1 VRELI
6 TKFNKYTEMKKTI
19 YNLELNETLHAEMK
33 WGVRT
38 DIIRV
43 PSGWI
48 YQFIKREQ
56 NGKDK
61 YIGNCFVPY
70 DNTFQRVPK

>member
-1 VRELI
+1 ME
-6 TKFNKYTEMKKTI
+6 KKI

-48 YQFIKREQ
+48 Y
-56 NGKDK
+56 
-61 YIGNCFVPY
+61 
-70 DNTFQRVPK
+70 